1 MPFNRRVI
9 SRQHLWLEPRSEDW
23 LFMDNR
29 SGNGTLIH
37 LNSSVTLIL
46 EANRWHTIITH
57 TTQKQEKY
65 LLVRTSLAQTPAF
78 LCSRAA

>member
-57 TTQKQEKY
+57 TTGKSERGSDKGPSY
-65 LLVRTSLAQTPAF
+65 CTTWTLRLAT
-78 LCSRAA
+78 